1 MTQPSEQAS
10 ASPPS
15 IDALAAL
22 LAERT
27 GQQLSSARTWRID
40 VALKP
45 LVAECGLATI
55 DQLVQRWRAGKDAAM
70 GDRIV
75 DALLNQETS
84 FFRDPGIIDTF
95 AEAVLARGTGSLR
108 LWSAGCAFG
117 QEPLSLAMA
126 FAERGA
132 AAEVI
137 ASDVSPG
144 ALARARA
151 GRYSQFEIQRGLP
164 VTRMLRWFEQAGSD
178 WVAVPALRAQIS
190 YRRHNLATDP
200 PPAGRF
206 DAILCRNVLFYL
218 TPLLRTQVL
227 SRLADAM
234 RPGGLLMLGAG
245 ETVIGLS
252 NRFVPSARFRG
263 FYELAPARACQSP
276 LGSVTASG

>member
-1 MTQPSEQAS
+1 MG
-10 ASPPS
+10 
-15 IDALAAL
+15 ALAAL

-27 GQQLSSARTWRID
+27 GQQLSSSRTWRID

-55 DQLVQRWRAGKDAAM
+55 EQLVQRWRADKDAAM
-70 GDRIV
+70 GERIV

-95 AEAVLARGTGSLR
+95 AEAVLTRGKGGLR

-132 AAEVI
+132 TAEVI
-137 ASDVSPG
+137 ATDVSPG
-144 ALARARA
+144 ALARARTS
-151 GRYSQFEIQRGLP
+151 RYSQFEIQRGLP

-178 WVAVPALRAQIS
+178 WVAVPALRAHIS

-200 PPAGRF
+200 PPPGRF

-218 TPLLRTQVL
+218 APVLRTQIL

-263 FYELAPARACQSP
+263 FYELAPVRACQSS
-276 LGSVTASG
+276 LGSATASG